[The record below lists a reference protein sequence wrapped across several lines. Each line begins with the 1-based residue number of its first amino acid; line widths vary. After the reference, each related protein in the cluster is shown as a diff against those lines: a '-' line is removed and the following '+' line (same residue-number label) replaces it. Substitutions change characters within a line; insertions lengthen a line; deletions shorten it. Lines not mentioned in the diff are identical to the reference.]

1 MKFTQNESAALYGLL
16 ADGTTDV
23 VIRTDRDGSIAHV
36 SRAITQWDLALPTDV
51 VGHNIADLV
60 HHAHA
65 DAVAHRHD
73 DIIAGRQE
81 SVTVE
86 FPARTHGDRE
96 RWFELRMRGLIDDDG
111 RIYGA
116 ISIMRSI
123 DERRTYE
130 QQLFVAAMT
139 DPLTGLTNR
148 RAFIAMLQHLVDSE
162 VGGCLA
168 MFSIDHFRAINI
180 RHGHVVGDEVVV
192 VVSDLVRNSMREQDI
207 ISRIGGESLG
217 VLLPRATP
225 DQAEAICQ
233 RIIATLSEIGRAPGP
248 ESFSI
253 TASAGVSRI
262 AGSLDN
268 TMRRAELALAVA
280 KAKGRNRLEMAE
292 DRRMPGVLTG

>member
-1 MKFTQNESAALYGLL
+1 MNFTHNESAALYGLL

-23 VIRTDRDGSIAHV
+23 VIRTDRDGAIAHV
-36 SRAITQWDLALPTDV
+36 SHGIAQWDLALPTPV
-51 VGHNIADLV
+51 IGHHIADLV

-73 DIIAGRQE
+73 DIIAGLHE
-81 SVTVE
+81 STTVE
-86 FPARTHGDRE
+86 FPARTNGDRE
-96 RWFELRMRGLIDDDG
+96 RWFELRVRGLSDDSG

-123 DERRTYE
+123 DERRTHE

-148 RAFIAMLQHLVDSE
+148 RAFLAMLQHLVDGE
-162 VGGCLA
+162 IGGCLA
-168 MFSIDHFRAINI
+168 IFAIDHFKAINI
-180 RHGHVVGDEVVV
+180 RHGHTVGDEVVV
-192 VVSDLVRNSMREQDI
+192 VVSDLVRTSMREQDI
-207 ISRIGGESLG
+207 ISRIGGESLA
-217 VLLPRATP
+217 VLLPRATA

-262 AGSLDN
+262 AGSVDN

-292 DRRMPGVLTG
+292 DRRLPDGLTG